1 MWNTSLDVEITRD
14 KVFVAKG
21 RGAAVGTRE
30 LMQNYC
36 CGVISRALWATRRS
50 HPPVLY
56 AFWLRSTSTE
66 KIGIHIDSE
75 FTLFLKLHI
84 HVYYS
89 PKKKSRLSLSIITF
103 KRNVKIN
110 TIILYFLLPIH
121 SSGTVCI
128 VCDVIHAVR
137 LIRQT
142 SLWTIQIFA
151 QRDRPRAGIA
161 LRCNS

>member
-89 PKKKSRLSLSIITF
+89 QKKNQDYHFQLLHLSGMWRLIQSFYIF
-103 KRNVKIN
+103 
-110 TIILYFLLPIH
+110 YFLF
-121 SSGTVCI
+121 TVL
-128 VCDVIHAVR
+128 VPSALFV
-137 LIRQT
+137 T
-142 SLWTIQIFA
+142 SFMQ
-151 QRDRPRAGIA
+151 
-161 LRCNS
+161 